1 MDFSKET
8 LLVIAPH
15 ADDEILGCFKLIK
28 KIKEQG
34 GKIFVLIISMD
45 SYEKIG
51 SDKFS
56 VEQWKSEFL
65 KTASFLDLDGFDFG
79 YFNNSKMLR
88 LDNLPFID
96 LVNIIESQTTV
107 SLFKIKPTMIAIPT
121 IFSTHQDHI
130 VVYQSCMTA
139 LRIKPQHSHL
149 VVPTVISYE
158 SPEYSSWSGFSEFG
172 QFLPNFYLPM
182 TQIDLD
188 EKIAGLNLYQS
199 QLRDG
204 HRDKNSLTRLA
215 KTRGAEIGSEFAE
228 SYHIH
233 RLYIQ

>member
-1 MDFSKET
+1 
-8 LLVIAPH
+8 
-15 ADDEILGCFKLIK
+15 
-28 KIKEQG
+28 
-34 GKIFVLIISMD
+34 
-45 SYEKIG
+45 
-51 SDKFS
+51 
-56 VEQWKSEFL
+56 
-65 KTASFLDLDGFDFG
+65 
-79 YFNNSKMLR
+79 
-88 LDNLPFID
+88 
-96 LVNIIESQTTV
+96 
-107 SLFKIKPTMIAIPT
+107 
-121 IFSTHQDHI
+121 
-130 VVYQSCMTA
+130 MTA

-188 EKIAGLNLYQS
+188 EKITGLNLYQS